1 LIFVRFTPESGPFS
15 EQALKSANDP
25 NRTLG
30 TFRVHS
36 GFPIASPLASSS
48 IVETISLWGGAW
60 ETDPSNVSWWQF
72 STPGWP
78 ATELNFQNLG
88 QGIAARRLFR
98 HPEQTGLKRLAEFD
112 PTIKEETSA
121 VKRFL

>member
-1 LIFVRFTPESGPFS
+1 M
-15 EQALKSANDP
+15 SAFDP

-30 TFRVHS
+30 TFRVLS

-112 PTIKEETSA
+112 PTIKEEASA
-121 VKRFL
+121 VKRPL